1 MKGNYLI
8 IKLLIII
15 GIVLV
20 GGTVLFPQTNDLFFN
35 DFDETKNDLVDFKD
49 EAINNA
55 EETFD
60 NTIDKITTSIDD
72 TIDQV
77 GSKLSDLNSK
87 EIISAH
93 GMLKKDEPVYY
104 GQVFEKN
111 DQKKT
116 CQVSVPEMA
125 QTINGKKELTYILS
139 IDDCEFQVNDSVRII
154 NRSTGKTSGG
164 SSTSSITKFFN
175 LDSQPK
181 SMLTETIEPK
191 IDLTPSNLIFDTL
204 TLSTVRYQNDEN
216 ILNVQPNPGDVQIRY
231 EDTSGRTNSVTVTLR
246 NDEKELFSGVFYT
259 SIFTTIVNDIYDSPH
274 ILEMVIKHADYG
286 TITSSVFNPAGNF
299 DNTINGVF
307 VKPNLI

>member
-1 MKGNYLI
+1 MKGNHLI

-15 GIVLV
+15 AIVIV

-55 EETFD
+55 EVTFD
-60 NTIDKITTSIDD
+60 NTVNKITTSIDD

-77 GSKLSDLNSK
+77 GNKLSDLNSK

-111 DQKKT
+111 DQEKT

-125 QTINGKKELTYILS
+125 QNINGKKELTHILS
-139 IDDCEFQVNDSVRII
+139 IDDCDFEVNDSVRII
-154 NRSTGKTSGG
+154 HHSTGKTSGG
-164 SSTSSITKFFN
+164 SSISKFFN
-175 LDSQPK
+175 LNSQPK
-181 SMLTETIEPK
+181 SMLTETTEPK
-191 IDLTPSNLIFDTL
+191 VDLTPSNLIFDTL

-259 SIFTTIVNDIYDSPH
+259 SIFTTTVNDIYDSPH
-274 ILEMVIKHADYG
+274 ILEMVIDHADYG
-286 TITSSVFNPAGNF
+286 IITSSVFNPAGNF

-307 VKPNLI
+307 VKRN